1 MVPKMYN
8 EDWYSFVTQTS
19 FQHCGLVP
27 YGECGAPWCAVS
39 HHYAG
44 YSWYGM
50 VVEQSGMASLDTPV
64 IGTEEYGTTRQSRYS
79 GGAESGMA
87 QLHRWYGTAR

>member
-1 MVPKMYN
+1 
-8 EDWYSFVTQTS
+8 
-19 FQHCGLVP
+19 
-27 YGECGAPWCAVS
+27 
-39 HHYAG
+39 
-44 YSWYGM
+44 M

-87 QLHRWYGTAR
+87 HMHRWYGTARYTWYGTECWKARECERYSRVAQLVWHR

>member
-1 MVPKMYN
+1 
-8 EDWYSFVTQTS
+8 
-19 FQHCGLVP
+19 
-27 YGECGAPWCAVS
+27 
-39 HHYAG
+39 
-44 YSWYGM
+44 M